1 MWPFNKLKHASA
13 NAPDNNENRPIKI
26 IKIGYNAWQI
36 VYADE
41 KN

>member
-13 NAPDNNENRPIKI
+13 NKLGNNENRPIKI